1 MVELRRHPRVPFD
14 HPVEFATKGSEVR
27 SAGRS
32 KDISLG
38 GMFINTATPLAFG
51 TDVVVHLTVPG
62 HRTPL
67 AMPAVVR
74 WSRMGVG
81 MGLQFGLLGARET
94 HAITELTRFAT
105 AAASAPRRGGVSS

>member
-38 GMFINTATPLAFG
+38 GMFIVTSAPLAFG
-51 TDVVVHLTVPG
+51 TEIVVHLTVAG

-67 AMPAVVR
+67 AMPGVVR
-74 WSRMGVG
+74 WSRPGQG

-94 HAITELTRFAT
+94 HAITELTRVGGGPAP
-105 AAASAPRRGGVSS
+105 APRRGVSS